1 MPSIDICL
9 ASSLSS
15 AATRRRP
22 SAPRRRAASTC
33 ATSAEVVV
41 SLAILG
47 IYAAPEPNATSPGR
61 GAANRLRIV
70 LGVVNTQRTAAN
82 YDAKLFDAIR
92 FALTAQRPELFG
104 ARRHGAR

>member
-33 ATSAEVVV
+33 ANSAEVVV
-41 SLAILG
+41 SLAILR
-47 IYAAPEPNATSPGR
+47 IYASLEPGATSPGR

-70 LGVVNTQRTAAN
+70 GG
-82 YDAKLFDAIR
+82 
-92 FALTAQRPELFG
+92 ALKT
-104 ARRHGAR
+104 

>member
-33 ATSAEVVV
+33 ANSAEVVV
-41 SLAILG
+41 SLAILR
-47 IYAAPEPNATSPGR
+47 IYAALGAGATSPVC

-70 LGVVNTQRTAAN
+70 HVAIKNVAN
-82 YDAKLFDAIR
+82 RRELRRHIAFDA
-92 FALTAQRPELFG
+92 
-104 ARRHGAR
+104 